1 VPCVP
6 CGIGTA
12 IRRRAGGGS
21 IRVYLRAASAAPKAS
36 GEAKVEA
43 KKGIT
48 NIEASVRALGWPSK
62 LGTEF
67 LTHVLWDV
75 PPEGSS
81 SKVRDIKANN
91 Y

>member
-1 VPCVP
+1 
-6 CGIGTA
+6 
-12 IRRRAGGGS
+12 
-21 IRVYLRAASAAPKAS
+21 
-36 GEAKVEA
+36 VEA

-81 SKVRDIKANN
+81 SNVRDIKANN